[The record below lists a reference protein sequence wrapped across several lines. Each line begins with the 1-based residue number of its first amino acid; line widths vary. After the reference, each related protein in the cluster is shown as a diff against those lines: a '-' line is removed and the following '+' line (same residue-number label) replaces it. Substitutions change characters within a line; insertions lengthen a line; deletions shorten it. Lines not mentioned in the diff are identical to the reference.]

1 MISVPFSTLV
11 VMCFCKLSSAS
22 TNISVL
28 SDCSITTS
36 MLLLTSILLK
46 LPSTVL
52 FSVVTF
58 PLPSIEFKLIAWL
71 HDAKSSAAKATRM
84 YFVINVM
91 TFNMANLFL

>member
-1 MISVPFSTLV
+1 
-11 VMCFCKLSSAS
+11 
-22 TNISVL
+22 
-28 SDCSITTS
+28 

-52 FSVVTF
+52 FSVVTL